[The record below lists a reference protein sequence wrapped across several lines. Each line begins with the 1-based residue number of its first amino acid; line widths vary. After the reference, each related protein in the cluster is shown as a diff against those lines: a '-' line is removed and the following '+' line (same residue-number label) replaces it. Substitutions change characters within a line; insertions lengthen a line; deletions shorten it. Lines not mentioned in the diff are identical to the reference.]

1 MWRKKMKKII
11 EILAILIGLITIAG
25 IGIMIFIKP
34 IQANPVIGI
43 LTPYAHPYVTPL
55 PPSPPPQTYIHPTVP
70 GLSMRDY
77 SKGSIVIDNYTGQ
90 GYYTMPGIYLRDY
103 SKPGFILRQR

>member
-55 PPSPPPQTYIHPTVP
+55 HIHPTVP